1 MCESPSLP
9 DRLEGGAALLHIPV
23 LIIGAGPAGCA
34 LALTLASS
42 GIDCRVAGRVNHR
55 PRQEGLSQRSVD
67 LLDQLGL
74 SRARECLAEPGLRA
88 AHWGGDASAHN
99 REYLVERD
107 RFDRALADDLR
118 ARVSLIEG
126 DVERLEWRD
135 GIWLA
140 LAGGQKITTDFVV
153 EARGRAAPSAREAP
167 FRGPA
172 TLALGRMFQGPAG
185 STQTAIHPFSDGW
198 IWLGRAKNGA
208 IFVQFTID
216 GDEFSGKGPAGL
228 AAHHVKLCMENA
240 PVREWL
246 AGAGDASA
254 PVLARACG
262 GYLSGDLAR
271 PHYLRIGDAACGLDP
286 LSGQGVFMALAGAPS
301 AAAVVRT
308 CVERPD
314 DAALAA
320 QFHAMR
326 VADQFQRKIVM
337 AADFYAMETRWAE
350 RAFWRKRS
358 SPPAVAPKAALVPYR
373 DRRPVL
379 DGGYIVEAEV
389 LVTPDYPQGVWRL
402 DDVPILPLLDRL
414 RAGIAPRREWAA
426 EFGGDPARLARAID
440 WLRQV
445 GAVTL

>member
-1 MCESPSLP
+1 
-9 DRLEGGAALLHIPV
+9 
-23 LIIGAGPAGCA
+23 
-34 LALTLASS
+34 
-42 GIDCRVAGRVNHR
+42 
-55 PRQEGLSQRSVD
+55 
-67 LLDQLGL
+67 
-74 SRARECLAEPGLRA
+74 
-88 AHWGGDASAHN
+88 
-99 REYLVERD
+99 
-107 RFDRALADDLR
+107 
-118 ARVSLIEG
+118 
-126 DVERLEWRD
+126 
-135 GIWLA
+135 
-140 LAGGQKITTDFVV
+140 
-153 EARGRAAPSAREAP
+153 
-167 FRGPA
+167 
-172 TLALGRMFQGPAG
+172 
-185 STQTAIHPFSDGW
+185 
-198 IWLGRAKNGA
+198 
-208 IFVQFTID
+208 
-216 GDEFSGKGPAGL
+216 
-228 AAHHVKLCMENA
+228 MENA

-337 AADFYAMETRWAE
+337 AADFYSMETRWAE

-358 SPPAVAPKAALVPYR
+358 SPPAVAPKAALAPYR